1 LSLSGG
7 IAVADEDYVK
17 LEIRTETEG
26 DDEVY
31 VETPWAIRVG
41 TNTFRLENSPYFA
54 YRVSFGDIVEAI
66 PQKDVSSF
74 LFKRVVEKSGN
85 RTVRV
90 ILDPPSDKSRKS
102 MKVLESL
109 VEMGCSYEGANPGY
123 IAVNIP
129 PEVDLEPV
137 CDFLSKTGQ
146 QWEHADPAYDDLY
159 PDDE

>member
-1 LSLSGG
+1 M
-7 IAVADEDYVK
+7 ADEEYVK

-31 VETPWAIRVG
+31 VETPWAVRVG
-41 TNTFRLENSPYFA
+41 KNRFRLENSPFYA
-54 YRVSFGDIVEAI
+54 YRVSFGDIVEAVSQRGI
-66 PQKDVSSF
+66 SSF
-74 LFKRVVEKSGN
+74 LFKRVIEKSGN

-102 MKVLESL
+102 KKLLEKL
-109 VEMGCSYEGANPGY
+109 VEMGCSYEGANPAY

-129 PEVDLEPV
+129 PEVDLELV
-137 CDFLSKTGQ
+137 CDFLTETGQ
-146 QWEHADPAYDDLY
+146 QWEHADPAYRDLY